1 MAGFS
6 WGPPYWHA
14 GVVPSFPPTPA
25 PPRSEDDPGPASS
38 TFGYHHPLPPVSY
51 TPAYPMVASTPW
63 TPAFSATP
71 SPFYQV
77 AATPTFSVAPAFYQA
92 PTTTSATFP
101 PAVYP
106 APTSPTFDAAYY
118 YSGAPHPAF
127 SKALTTI
134 PGVGE
139 FAPEANF
146 AGRSAGERHLQ
157 AHFDGS
163 QVAVLPSTLLPRG
176 ALAVSTLPGADIIA
190 PGATEIAPAANFAD
204 RSAGERRLHARFDG
218 PQVAVL
224 PPTLLPRGAPAP
236 YTTLGADVI
245 APGATG
251 FAPTANF
258 ADRSA
263 GERRLHARFDG
274 SQVAVLPS
282 TLLPRGAP
290 APYTTLGADVIAP
303 GATGFAPTANFAD
316 RSAGERRLHARF
328 DGSQVAV
335 LPSTLLPRGAPAPY
349 TTLGADVIAPGAIAF
364 DPGVTEIAPA
374 ANFADRSDGERHL
387 HAHFD
392 GSQVAVL
399 PSSLLPRGAPVAHA
413 TLDADFIVPG
423 TVAFDPGSAEIAS
436 TANFAGRSPGER
448 HLQARPDGSQV
459 AVPPSSLLP
468 GVAPVAHT
476 TLGADVS
483 APRAVAFDSQITEI
497 AASAS
502 FAGHSAGER
511 HPHARFD
518 GSQVAVL
525 PSSLAPSGAPIA
537 RTTLGADVTEPRA
550 VACNPDSAKFADGRN
565 ASELPRQAH
574 SNSNNDS
581 NGEPPSKTFQPTRFG
596 RLFKGTPENEGF
608 PARRFISK
616 VEMLRRATPNVTDA
630 QLITIAV
637 ANLGADA
644 QRWFFAEDSNFFKDS
659 GGTHF
664 TDDFNAFKQ
673 RFLQR
678 FGTIDPSRNYLKL
691 RNMKIGNSE
700 SLLNFAQRLRDRI
713 FAANVVDENTK
724 ITIFINAL
732 EEPLKSQLN
741 TRLPATFDQAV
752 DDADFLSRRIRPAT
766 SANLSTTSSPPI
778 VDAGPLASTSTTPFR
793 DERSKWGIVP
803 YSCMSPGSPPWRATA
818 PSTAAAIRAPASE

>member
-1 MAGFS
+1 MRFISACWCSTLPGADVIAPGATEIAPAANFADRSAGERHL
-6 WGPPYWHA
+6 HA
-14 GVVPSFPPTPA
+14 RFDGSQVAVLPS
-25 PPRSEDDPGPASS
+25 S
-38 TFGYHHPLPPVSY
+38 HHPGGALAVSTLPGADVI
-51 TPAYPMVASTPW
+51 
-63 TPAFSATP
+63 
-71 SPFYQV
+71 
-77 AATPTFSVAPAFYQA
+77 AP
-92 PTTTSATFP
+92 
-101 PAVYP
+101 
-106 APTSPTFDAAYY
+106 
-118 YSGAPHPAF
+118 GA
-127 SKALTTI
+127 I

-146 AGRSAGERHLQ
+146 AGRCAGERHLQ

-176 ALAVSTLPGADIIA
+176 ALAVSTLPGADVIAPGATEIAPAANFADRSAGERHLHARFDGSQVAVLPSTLLPRGALAVSTLPGADIIAPGATEIAPAANFADRSAGERRLHARFDGSQVAVLPPNLLPRGAPAPYTTLGADVIA

-303 GATGFAPTANFAD
+303 
-316 RSAGERRLHARF
+316 E
-328 DGSQVAV
+328 
-335 LPSTLLPRGAPAPY
+335 
-349 TTLGADVIAPGAIAF
+349 AIAF
-364 DPGVTEIAPA
+364 DPGP
-374 ANFADRSDGERHL
+374 
-387 HAHFD
+387 
-392 GSQVAVL
+392 
-399 PSSLLPRGAPVAHA
+399 
-413 TLDADFIVPG
+413 
-423 TVAFDPGSAEIAS
+423 AEIAS

-448 HLQARPDGSQV
+448 HLQARPDRSQV

-818 PSTAAAIRAPASE
+818 PSTAGAVRAPASE